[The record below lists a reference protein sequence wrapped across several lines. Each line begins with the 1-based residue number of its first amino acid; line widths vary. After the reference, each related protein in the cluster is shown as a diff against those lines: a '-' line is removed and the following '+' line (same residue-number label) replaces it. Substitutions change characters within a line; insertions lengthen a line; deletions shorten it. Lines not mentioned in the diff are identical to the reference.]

1 MANDLSFR
9 PKTSEIPTNPGVY
22 RFVDE
27 TGRVLYVGK
36 AKNLRARLT
45 NYFGPLN
52 KLHERT
58 QRMLLS
64 ARDVKWTIV
73 DTEYDALQL
82 EFQWIKEFDP
92 PFNVRFRDDKS
103 YPYLAI
109 SMGDE
114 VPRAFITRN
123 RELKNV
129 RYFGPYTQSWA
140 IRETLDTLLK
150 VYPVRSCSS
159 GVYQSAKR
167 QKRPCL
173 LADIGKCSAP
183 CVERIS
189 KPDHKSLAKRL
200 GDFVGSG
207 NDSHLQELKLRMQK
221 ASDEQNF
228 ELAANYRDDV
238 AALEKVLEKSTLV
251 FSDQTDADL
260 IGLSRDELSAAVS
273 VFVIR
278 GGRIRGNRSLV
289 VDLELDRPNA
299 ELLEYLIQDI
309 YTPSKSA
316 EPVEIPKQLLLPELP
331 AEHKALQDWL
341 TDLRGAGVTVSMPQR
356 GDKAKLMDTAN
367 RNAQHALQSYKMR
380 RSSDFSAR
388 ADALSGIQ
396 KALGMKNAPLRI
408 ECYDISHLSGTNI
421 VGSMVVFEDGLPKKD
436 HYRRFNLETS
446 DDTESIYEVL
456 RRRLK
461 YLLEEDS
468 SEKFSYR
475 PALLLIDGGIP
486 QRNAALRALQDS
498 GIRDIMVATLAKRL
512 EEVFISG
519 TDYPVILPRTSEELF
534 LLQRIRDEA
543 HRFAIAAQ
551 REKRSKGIAS
561 QLLEIPGLGERRARL
576 LLRKFGS
583 LKRIKI
589 ASADEI
595 ASLPGFGPK
604 IAIVVHEY
612 LSDSEIIHTRDTPTD

>member
-1 MANDLSFR
+1 MANELSFR

-22 RFVDE
+22 RFVD
-27 TGRVLYVGK
+27 GNNKVLYVGK
-36 AKNLRARLT
+36 AKNLRSRLT
-45 NYFGPLN
+45 SYFGPLH

-123 RELKNV
+123 RELKKV

-159 GVYQSAKR
+159 GVFQRAKR
-167 QKRPCL
+167 QNRPCL

-183 CVERIS
+183 CVDRIS
-189 KPDHKSLAKRL
+189 KPDHKALAKRL

-221 ASDEQNF
+221 ASEEENF

-238 AALEKVLEKSTLV
+238 SALEKVLEKSTLV

-273 VFVIR
+273 IFVIR
-278 GGRIRGNRSLV
+278 GGRIRGNRSMV

-299 ELLEYLIQDI
+299 ELLEYLIQGI
-309 YTPSKSA
+309 YTPSKNL
-316 EPVEIPKQLLLPELP
+316 EPVEVPKRLLLPELP
-331 AEHKALQDWL
+331 SERKALQDWL
-341 TDLRGAGVTVSMPQR
+341 SELRGGAVDVATPQR
-356 GDKAKLMDTAN
+356 GDKAKLMETAN
-367 RNAQHALQSYKMR
+367 RNAQAALQSYKLR
-380 RSSDFSAR
+380 RSSDFIAR

-396 KALGMKNAPLRI
+396 RALKMENAPLRI

-436 HYRRFNLETS
+436 HYRRFNLDTA

-456 RRRLK
+456 MRRLK
-461 YLLEEDS
+461 YLTNEDS

-486 QRNAALRALQDS
+486 QRNVAVKALKDS
-498 GIRDIMVATLAKRL
+498 GIEDIMVATLAKRL
-512 EEVFISG
+512 EEVFVSG
-519 TDYPVILPRTSEELF
+519 SDYPVILPRTSEELF

-551 REKRSKGIAS
+551 RERRSKGIAS
-561 QLLEIPGLGERRARL
+561 QLVEIPGLGEQRARL

-583 LKRIKI
+583 LKRIRL
-589 ASADEI
+589 ASMEEI

-604 IAIVVHEY
+604 IAQIVHEN
-612 LSDSEIIHTRDTPTD
+612 LADSEIIHTRDTPKG

>member
-22 RFVDE
+22 RFVDA
-27 TGRVLYVGK
+27 TNRVLYVGK
-36 AKNLRARLT
+36 AKNLRARLS

-58 QRMLLS
+58 QRMLTS
-64 ARDVKWTIV
+64 ASDVKWTIV

-123 RELKNV
+123 RELKKV

-159 GVYQSAKR
+159 GVYQRAKR
-167 QKRPCL
+167 ANRPCL

-189 KPDHKSLAKRL
+189 KPEHKALAKRL

-221 ASDEQNF
+221 ASEEENF

-260 IGLSRDELSAAVS
+260 IALSRDELSAAVS
-273 VFVIR
+273 IFVIR
-278 GGRIRGNRSLV
+278 GGRIRGNRSMV

-309 YTPSKSA
+309 YTPSKTA
-316 EPVEIPKQLLLPELP
+316 EPVEVPKKLLVPELP
-331 AEHKALQDWL
+331 AEHKALEGWL
-341 TDLRGAGVTVSMPQR
+341 SELRGGSVSVSMPQR
-356 GDKAKLMDTAN
+356 GDKAKLMETAN
-367 RNAQHALQSYKMR
+367 RNAQHALHSYKLK

-396 KALGMKNAPLRI
+396 RALGMKNAPLRI
-408 ECYDISHLSGTNI
+408 ECFDISHLSGTNI

-456 RRRLK
+456 KRRLK
-461 YLLEEDS
+461 YLSADDS
-468 SEKFSYR
+468 SDKFSYR

-486 QRNAALRALQDS
+486 QRNAALRALNES
-498 GIRDIMVATLAKRL
+498 GVDDIMVAALAKRL
-512 EEVFISG
+512 EEVFIAGS
-519 TDYPVILPRTSEELF
+519 DYPVILPRTSEELF

-543 HRFAIAAQ
+543 HRFAITAQ
-551 REKRSKGIAS
+551 RDKRSKSVAS
-561 QLLEIPGLGERRARL
+561 QLVEIPGLGERRARL

-583 LKRIKI
+583 LKRIRI
-589 ASADEI
+589 ASIDEI

-604 IAIVVHEY
+604 IAQVIHEN
-612 LSDSEIIHTRDTPTD
+612 LAESGNFNPDDTPKG